1 MGSSTIFLPMGAL
14 ALLTFTMLIVLA
26 RRRFR
31 AGHAGFVTYKDFM
44 YGDAANV
51 PEDARLANRN
61 YINLFEI
68 PMLFYVICM
77 MLYVT
82 GRAGAVFLVLAWAYV
97 VLRALHSY
105 VHVTS
110 NHIRTRFRL
119 FAASNIV
126 LMGMWAGFFIAL
138 FMSGTV

>member
-1 MGSSTIFLPMGAL
+1 MSPHTIFFPMGAL
-14 ALLTFTMLIVLA
+14 ALLTFAMLLLMA

-31 AGHAGFVTYKDFM
+31 AGSKGLVTGRDFA
-44 YGDAANV
+44 YGEAPNA
-51 PEDARLANRN
+51 PEDAKLANRN
-61 YINLFEI
+61 YGNLLEL
-68 PMLFYVICM
+68 PMLFYVICL

-82 GRAGAVFLVLAWAYV
+82 SKVSIIFLVLAWAYV

-119 FAASNIV
+119 FAASNFVLMAMWVLFFIV
-126 LMGMWAGFFIAL
+126 LI
-138 FMSGTV
+138 